1 MPPIL
6 GAWDTTTQR
15 DNNNNTTAYEAGL
28 VAQRSGL
35 IRGKWQRTVKPVGLS
50 DHIWSVGPECP
61 QLRNVPG
68 SENVM
73 HVQAQSRVGS
83 GSELAL
89 GVEPAFTPPTHCAP
103 TLNPC
108 GVSVERSLVSPHL
121 RQFEF
126 RQPSTPATDC
136 SCYRSPYADTD

>member
-15 DNNNNTTAYEAGL
+15 DNNNNTTAYMYEAGL

-35 IRGKWQRTVKPVGLS
+35 TRGKWQRIVKPVGLS

-68 SENVM
+68 SENHGENVM
-73 HVQAQSRVGS
+73 HVQAQSRAGS
-83 GSELAL
+83 GPELQARIHTAHAL
-89 GVEPAFTPPTHCAP
+89 RAHA
-103 TLNPC
+103 LNALWC
-108 GVSVERSLVSPHL
+108 ER
-121 RQFEF
+121 
-126 RQPSTPATDC
+126 
-136 SCYRSPYADTD
+136 